1 MDKNK
6 ISNFLTP
13 DISYL
18 LGLITGRGE
27 IQYNQDV
34 KKIIIDFEY
43 KSQKVTGGRSLDL
56 DQKLHI
62 QTSLDQVIVRL
73 QNIGI
78 NVAKNV
84 SENSISL
91 VLKWDKEDIAW
102 LFIKFLINGT
112 RFSYHDFQVPE
123 PILESTE
130 INKKEFIRGIGD
142 VTGYVRPSNY
152 YGFSE
157 PYRHRVYIEITQKN
171 WNLPPQLCRLIQSI
185 QVPIQNIN
193 YGHPNLRDPKNK
205 KGNRSWAKEHQI
217 KIFAEDYQKIGFY
230 ISHKEKALTE
240 LADINK
246 SNFDTSIP
254 LCDGTTNRI
263 KIKPV
268 HPDENDSDLPSE
280 IKGRHFDS
288 YKEICNCLNWIRFL
302 ELLSLL
308 G

>member
-288 YKEICNCLNWIRFL
+288 YKEICNCLNCYL
-302 ELLSLL
+302 QN
-308 G
+308 

>member
-1 MDKNK
+1 M
-6 ISNFLTP
+6 TP

-43 KSQKVTGGRSLDL
+43 KSQKVTAGKLDL
-56 DQKLHI
+56 NQKLHI
-62 QTSLDQVIVRL
+62 QTSLDKVVARL
-73 QNIGI
+73 QNMGI
-78 NVAKNV
+78 NVAKDV

-112 RFSYHDFQVPE
+112 RFSYHDFQVPN
-123 PILESTE
+123 PIFESTE

-157 PYRHRVYIEITQKN
+157 PYRHRVYLEITQKN
-171 WNLPPQLCRLIQSI
+171 WHLPPQLCNLLQSVD
-185 QVPIQNIN
+185 VPIQNIN
-193 YGHPNLRDPKNK
+193 YGHPNLRDPNNK
-205 KGNRSWAKEHQI
+205 KGNRFWAKEHQM

-230 ISHKEKALTE
+230 ISHKEQALTE
-240 LADINK
+240 LSEINK
-246 SNFDTSIP
+246 SNFDASIP
-254 LCDGTTNRI
+254 LCDGTSSRSRT
-263 KIKPV
+263 KPK
-268 HPDENDSDLPSE
+268 HPDERDPELPKE
-280 IKGRHFDS
+280 IRSKHFDG
-288 YKEICNCLNWIRFL
+288 YKEICNCLNCYMQN
-302 ELLSLL
+302 
-308 G
+308 

>member
-1 MDKNK
+1 MEKNK

-62 QTSLDQVIVRL
+62 QTSLDQVMVRL

-78 NVAKNV
+78 NVSKNV
-84 SENSISL
+84 ADKSISL

-123 PILESTE
+123 PIFESTE

-152 YGFSE
+152 YGFKE

-171 WNLPPQLCRLIQSI
+171 WNLPSQLCRLLQSM

-193 YGHPNLRDPKNK
+193 YGHPNLRDPKNS

-217 KIFAEDYQKIGFY
+217 KIFAEDYQKISFY
-230 ISHKEKALTE
+230 ISHKKKALTE
-240 LADINK
+240 VADINK

-254 LCDGTTNRI
+254 LCDGKTQRITT
-263 KIKPV
+263 KPM
-268 HPDENDSDLPSE
+268 HPDENDTDLPTE
-280 IKGRHFDS
+280 IRGRHFDA
-288 YKEICNCLNWIRFL
+288 YKEICNCLNCYL
-302 ELLSLL
+302 KTDV
-308 G
+308 

>member
-1 MDKNK
+1 MEKNK

-43 KSQKVTGGRSLDL
+43 KSQKVTVGRSLDL
-56 DQKLHI
+56 NQKLHI

-78 NVAKNV
+78 NVAKIV
-84 SENSISL
+84 SEKSISL

-123 PILESTE
+123 PIFESTE

-171 WNLPPQLCRLIQSI
+171 WSLPSQLCCLLQSI

-205 KGNRSWAKEHQI
+205 KGNRSWAKEHQM

-230 ISHKEKALTE
+230 ISHKEQALTE
-240 LADINK
+240 LADTNK

-254 LCDGTTNRI
+254 LCDGTTNR
-263 KIKPV
+263 KNTKPI
-268 HPDENDSDLPSE
+268 HPDENDSDLPTE
-280 IKGRHFDS
+280 IRGKHFDA
-288 YKEICNCLNWIRFL
+288 YKEICNCLNCYMQN
-302 ELLSLL
+302 
-308 G
+308 

>member
-43 KSQKVTGGRSLDL
+43 RSQKVTGGRSLNL

-193 YGHPNLRDPKNK
+193 YGHPNLRDPNNK

-230 ISHKEKALTE
+230 ISHKEQALTE
-240 LADINK
+240 LADINI
-246 SNFDTSIP
+246 SNFDSSIP
-254 LCDGTTNRI
+254 LCDGTTNRL
-263 KIKPV
+263 KTKPV
-268 HPDENDSDLPSE
+268 HPDENDSELPSE
-280 IKGRHFDS
+280 IKGRHFDA
-288 YKEICNCLNWIRFL
+288 YKEICNCLNCYL
-302 ELLSLL
+302 QN
-308 G
+308 

>member
-1 MDKNK
+1 MEKNK

-27 IQYNQDV
+27 IQYNQDI

-78 NVAKNV
+78 NVTKHI
-84 SENSISL
+84 SDNSISL

-112 RFSYHDFQVPE
+112 RFSYHDFQIPE
-123 PILESTE
+123 PIFESTE
-130 INKKEFIRGIGD
+130 INKKEFLRGIGD

-157 PYRHRVYIEITQKN
+157 PFRHRVYIEITQQN
-171 WNLPPQLCRLIQSI
+171 WNLPAQLCRLLQSI

-193 YGHPNLRDPKNK
+193 YGHPNLRDPNNK

-230 ISHKEKALTE
+230 ISHKEEALTE
-240 LADINK
+240 LADINN
-246 SNFDTSIP
+246 SNFDTRIP
-254 LCDGTTNRI
+254 LCDGTTKRL
-263 KIKPV
+263 KTKSP
-268 HPDENDSDLPSE
+268 HPDENDSDLPDVLR
-280 IKGRHFDS
+280 GRHFDT
-288 YKEICNCLNWIRFL
+288 YKEICNCLNCYL
-302 ELLSLL
+302 KE
-308 G
+308 GV

>member
-1 MDKNK
+1 MEKNK

-43 KSQKVTGGRSLDL
+43 KSQRVTAGKLDL
-56 DQKLHI
+56 NQKLHI
-62 QTSLDQVIVRL
+62 QTSLDKVIIRL
-73 QNIGI
+73 QNMGI
-78 NVAKNV
+78 NVVKDV

-91 VLKWDKEDIAW
+91 VLKWITEDIAW

-112 RFSYHDFQVPE
+112 KFSYHDFEIPE
-123 PILESTE
+123 PIFESTE

-142 VTGYVRPSNY
+142 VTGYSRTSNAY
-152 YGFSE
+152 ING
-157 PYRHRVYIEITQKN
+157 RHRTYIEITQKN
-171 WNLPPQLCRLIQSI
+171 WNLPPQLCRLLQSI

-193 YGHPNLRDPKNK
+193 YGHPNLRDPNNK
-205 KGNRSWAKEHQI
+205 KGNRSWAKEHQF
-217 KIFAEDYQKIGFY
+217 KINCEDYQKIGFY
-230 ISHKEKALTE
+230 LSHKDQALTE

-254 LCDGTTNRI
+254 LCDGTINR
-263 KIKPV
+263 KKTKPV
-268 HPDENDSDLPSE
+268 HPDENDSELPTE
-280 IKGRHFDS
+280 IRGKHLVS
-288 YKEICNCLNWIRFL
+288 YKEICNCLNCYL
-302 ELLSLL
+302 QN
-308 G
+308 